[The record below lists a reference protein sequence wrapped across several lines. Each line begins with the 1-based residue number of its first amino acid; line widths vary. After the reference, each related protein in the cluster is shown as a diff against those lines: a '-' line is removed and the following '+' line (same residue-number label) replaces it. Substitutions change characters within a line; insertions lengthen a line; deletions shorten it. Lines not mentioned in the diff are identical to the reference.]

1 MQLTNEWIS
10 GFVDGEGCFNIQK
23 IKRTKKITAAY
34 PLRGKES
41 RVIFPS
47 QQPLVIEDEKPFK
60 EVLKSSI
67 RHTKRR
73 EKSSLHV
80 SFREKITAGVPSCVS
95 QGKAHIQG
103 EKTILRHRFIV
114 SQDKRSGGVL
124 YGLKRKFKCGTVH
137 KAGGNM
143 MAFQVS
149 KSLHLEKII
158 IPFFQKYT
166 LKTTK
171 RESFRLFV
179 ESMEKYNK
187 GKTRSTDSISSVPLL
202 SEEEVLKS
210 SIKDTKGCASLKSSI
225 LTSLA
230 AQGKEKSSCFS
241 DNWLCGFIDAEGCF
255 SVSLVKDYPRPQ
267 LLIGLQ
273 SKEKEM
279 LVELQKFLKCGT
291 LRTRKDGA
299 SILQVA
305 SSRDLERYIF
315 PKLQRKGGA
324 VLLQTS
330 KRIKYQKFRKIVR
343 LISEK
348 KHHTIEGLEKIKK
361 YKTTLNKENNH
372 LSITKTEKGDLY
384 NDI

>member
-23 IKRTKKITAAY
+23 IKKKE
-34 PLRGKES
+34 KES
-41 RVIFPS
+41 RVILAS
-47 QQPLVIEDEKPFK
+47 QQPLVIEDEKPF
-60 EVLKSSI
+60 
-67 RHTKRR
+67 R
-73 EKSSLHV
+73 
-80 SFREKITAGVPSCVS
+80 
-95 QGKAHIQG
+95 G
-103 EKTILRHRFIV
+103 EILRYRFIV
-114 SQDKRSGGVL
+114 SQDKKAGGVL

-149 KSLHLEKII
+149 KSIHLENII

-187 GKTRSTDSISSVPLL
+187 GKTIQKETLSSVTLV
-202 SEEEVLKS
+202 SEENSLMCFRGPCVPSVTFQESDTCLKV
-210 SIKDTKGCASLKSSI
+210 IKESDRCQDCKFHKIGDKQLKKECSPCDAQFDTIHKVSTFALQDPF
-225 LTSLA
+225 TYN
-230 AQGKEKSSCFS
+230 FS
-241 DNWLCGFIDAEGCF
+241 DNWFCGFIDAEGCF

-267 LLIGLQ
+267 LIIGLQ
-273 SKEKEM
+273 SKENLM

-299 SILQVA
+299 LILQVV

-324 VLLQTS
+324 VLLQS
-330 KRIKYQKFRKIVR
+330 MKRIKYQKFRKIVR
-343 LISEK
+343 LIREK
-348 KHHTIEGLEKIKK
+348 KHHTIEGMEKIKK

-372 LSITKTEKGDLY
+372 LSITKTLKEKL
-384 NDI
+384 IMT

>member
-41 RVIFPS
+41 RVLFPL

-73 EKSSLHV
+73 DKKSLH
-80 SFREKITAGVPSCVS
+80 SEKITAGVPSCVS
-95 QGKAHIQG
+95 QEIQG

-179 ESMEKYNK
+179 ESMKKYNK
-187 GKTRSTDSISSVPLL
+187 VQTRSRDSISSVTLL

-210 SIKDTKGCASLKSSI
+210 SILKE
-225 LTSLA
+225 
-230 AQGKEKSSCFS
+230 KEKSSCFS

-330 KRIKYQKFRKIVR
+330 KRISYQKFRKIVR
-343 LISEK
+343 LIIEK

-372 LSITKTEKGDLY
+372 LSIIKTEKGDAS

>member
-41 RVIFPS
+41 RVLFPL

-73 EKSSLHV
+73 DKKSLH
-80 SFREKITAGVPSCVS
+80 SEKITAGVPSCVS
-95 QGKAHIQG
+95 QEIQG

-158 IPFFQKYT
+158 IPFFSEIHT
-166 LKTTK
+166 ENHKT
-171 RESFRLFV
+171 
-179 ESMEKYNK
+179 
-187 GKTRSTDSISSVPLL
+187 
-202 SEEEVLKS
+202 
-210 SIKDTKGCASLKSSI
+210 
-225 LTSLA
+225 
-230 AQGKEKSSCFS
+230 
-241 DNWLCGFIDAEGCF
+241 
-255 SVSLVKDYPRPQ
+255 
-267 LLIGLQ
+267 
-273 SKEKEM
+273 
-279 LVELQKFLKCGT
+279 
-291 LRTRKDGA
+291 
-299 SILQVA
+299 
-305 SSRDLERYIF
+305 
-315 PKLQRKGGA
+315 
-324 VLLQTS
+324 
-330 KRIKYQKFRKIVR
+330 
-343 LISEK
+343 
-348 KHHTIEGLEKIKK
+348 
-361 YKTTLNKENNH
+361 
-372 LSITKTEKGDLY
+372 
-384 NDI
+384 

>member
-10 GFVDGEGCFNIQK
+10 GFVDGEGSFNIQK
-23 IKRTKKITAAY
+23 IKRTTGIPGIQRITAAY

-41 RVIFPS
+41 TVLFPL

-60 EVLKSSI
+60 EVLNSSI
-67 RHTKRR
+67 RNTKRKD
-73 EKSSLHV
+73 KSSLHV
-80 SFREKITAGVPSCVS
+80 SFREKIVPSCVS
-95 QGKAHIQG
+95 QGKGHIQG

-149 KSLHLEKII
+149 KNLHLEKII

-171 RESFRLFV
+171 GESFRLFV

-187 GKTRSTDSISSVPLL
+187 GKTRERDSISSVTLL
-202 SEEEVLKS
+202 SEEKVLKS
-210 SIKDTKGCASLKSSI
+210 SIRDTRSEEITAVISS
-225 LTSLA
+225 
-230 AQGKEKSSCFS
+230 QGKEKSSSFS

-291 LRTRKDGA
+291 LRTRKDGV

-330 KRIKYQKFRKIVR
+330 KRISYQKFRKIVR

-372 LSITKTEKGDLY
+372 LSITKTEKGDPY